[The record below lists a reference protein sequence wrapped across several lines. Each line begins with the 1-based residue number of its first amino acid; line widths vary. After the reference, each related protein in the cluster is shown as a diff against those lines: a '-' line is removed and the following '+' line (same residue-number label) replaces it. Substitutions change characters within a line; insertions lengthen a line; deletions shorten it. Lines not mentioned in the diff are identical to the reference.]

1 MAWRPNDNLVQGELD
16 NTTLGKVT
24 GWMIFIRRGD
34 IPLKVDFYLEGDFH
48 EDIRGKRIR
57 LTNANPK
64 YIDGELDK
72 NITYMDGFSEIQTGG
87 VGDITSGIPVNGLA
101 LYVSY
106 PYIEWY
112 SEENGR
118 VVLELD
124 HDQVETICDMSPFA
138 APLKEC
144 ERKARCEER
153 HRRFHD
159 FLYSILGKEYTN

>member
-1 MAWRPNDNLVQGELD
+1 MAWRPYENLVQGELD
-16 NTTLGKVT
+16 NTILGKVT
-24 GWMIFIRRGD
+24 GWMVFLRRGD
-34 IPLKVDFYLEGDFH
+34 IPLKVSFYLEGDFH
-48 EDIRGKRIR
+48 EDIRGKKIK

-64 YIDGELDK
+64 YRDEGLDE
-72 NITYMDGFSEIQTGG
+72 NVTYMDGFSEIQTGG
-87 VGDITSGIPVNGLA
+87 VGDITAGIPVDGVVP
-101 LYVSY
+101 YVSY

-124 HDQVETICDMSPFA
+124 HDQVEIIEETSSFV

-144 ERKARCEER
+144 EKREQVEER

>member
-1 MAWRPNDNLVQGELD
+1 MAWRPNENLIEGELD

-48 EDIRGKRIR
+48 EDIRGKRIK

-72 NITYMDGFSEIQTGG
+72 NITCMDGFSEVQDGG
-87 VGDITSGIPVNGLA
+87 VGDITAGIPVNGTVP
-101 LYVSY
+101 YVDY

-118 VVLELD
+118 VVLELN
-124 HDQVETICDMSPFA
+124 HKQIEIICDMSPFA

-144 ERKARCEER
+144 ERKAQYEKRYER
-153 HRRFHD
+153 LFE
-159 FLYSILGKEYTN
+159 FLANLGKEMSA